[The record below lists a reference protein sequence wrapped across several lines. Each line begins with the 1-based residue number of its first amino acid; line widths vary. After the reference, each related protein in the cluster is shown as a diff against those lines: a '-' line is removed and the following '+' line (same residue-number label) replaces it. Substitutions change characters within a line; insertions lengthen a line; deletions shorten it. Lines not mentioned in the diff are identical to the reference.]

1 MRVIAAL
8 MLAVLMPLG
17 LRAQNPPAATAA
29 SDTAAAATADTAAA
43 VAPPDT
49 FSLNTPVS
57 LSDTIPTDLYQIV
70 DNLGLNSYTARLI
83 ARFQNIP
90 DKIVLE
96 ALARADAQ
104 TGIKYINAFAV
115 NEALNLFCNQ
125 DSLWASFFSDIE
137 RQLREPNLLRFN
149 FRDDQK
155 WKSYALDELFYSTFF
170 QELLLVMG
178 NIGINGSRD
187 GRQWLAGWPEP
198 LRWKFREY
206 RFEYMPEEVRFKVIE
221 NIRQDTV
228 AAGYSGAVRIQPSH
242 PILPLS
248 PADSVESPY
257 LEP

>member
-1 MRVIAAL
+1 MRAFTVL
-8 MLAVLMPLG
+8 LLAVLLPLG
-17 LRAQNPPAATAA
+17 LKAQDQPAATAV
-29 SDTAAAATADTAAA
+29 ADTAGPAA
-43 VAPPDT
+43 ADTAVAAPPDT
-49 FSLNTPVS
+49 FSLEVPVS
-57 LSDTIPTDLYQIV
+57 LSDTIPPDLYQIV

-83 ARFQNIP
+83 ARFQSIP

-115 NEALNLFCNQ
+115 SEALNLFCGQ

-178 NIGINGSRD
+178 NIGIYGSRD

-206 RFEYMPEEVRFKVIE
+206 RFEYMPEEVRVKVLE
-221 NIRQDTV
+221 NLRQDTS
-228 AAGYSGAVRIQPSH
+228 AASYSGTVHLQPSH
-242 PILPLS
+242 LILPVT

-257 LEP
+257 VEP